1 MTVSWLKSCEQYEEL
16 SLSHKPIVIEFW
28 ATSCEPCKHITPTF
42 EALSDQTTELTFLIV
57 DVDDQ
62 AFGFEFSRAHGI
74 RAIPTFQI
82 IVDGVKVAELVGAD
96 QQKLRTWLP
105 EHFGVS

>member
-1 MTVSWLKSCEQYEEL
+1 MWTIKLSASNSREL
-16 SLSHKPIVIEFW
+16 M
-28 ATSCEPCKHITPTF
+28 
-42 EALSDQTTELTFLIV
+42 
-57 DVDDQ
+57 
-62 AFGFEFSRAHGI
+62 GI

-105 EHFGVS
+105 EHFGGK